1 VVQGDDLVV
10 ATHGRSFWILDDLTP
25 LRQLE
30 RGLAT
35 ADVHLYAPRLTHRT
49 RFGYASPRGRPI
61 GENPP
66 DGAIISYYLKSA
78 PKEKEE
84 VTLEIL
90 DAQGKLVRKY
100 TSLEKHETEPP
111 PEWPE
116 EEKPKVRLPAEAGM
130 NRFAWDLRYEGAARI
145 PGYSTGE
152 YDDGLRGPLALPG
165 RYAVRLAAAG
175 KTLEAPLE
183 IQLDPRVTTSQAD
196 LEKQLELRRQ
206 IHMRLTQIS
215 ETVNQIRDL
224 RAQLKALRKRLA
236 EPASAASSRTSLVA
250 AAEALEKKITPVE
263 EELIQVKLKSSQ
275 DSLNYPL
282 KVDGKLAVLAGVVES
297 ADTAP
302 TQPSYELFDV
312 LSAQVAAQLA
322 RWNEIVSKDVPA
334 LNDSMRKENTPLI
347 WVAPANG
354 EKRGGAGR

>member
-1 VVQGDDLVV
+1 
-10 ATHGRSFWILDDLTP
+10 
-25 LRQLE
+25 
-30 RGLAT
+30 
-35 ADVHLYAPRLTHRT
+35 
-49 RFGYASPRGRPI
+49 
-61 GENPP
+61 
-66 DGAIISYYLKSA
+66 
-78 PKEKEE
+78 
-84 VTLEIL
+84 
-90 DAQGKLVRKY
+90 
-100 TSLEKHETEPP
+100 
-111 PEWPE
+111 
-116 EEKPKVRLPAEAGM
+116 
-130 NRFAWDLRYEGAARI
+130 
-145 PGYSTGE
+145 
-152 YDDGLRGPLALPG
+152 
-165 RYAVRLAAAG
+165 
-175 KTLEAPLE
+175 
-183 IQLDPRVTTSQAD
+183 
-196 LEKQLELRRQ
+196 
-206 IHMRLTQIS
+206 MRLTQIS